1 MPIPSPSQ
9 VVPQP
14 SAPAP
19 GISAGLVPH
28 QLLMPGDPVTKKQA
42 PTNHNQA
49 VIAVYAT
56 HREAEDAIRTLHA
69 SGYEMRKLSIV
80 GKDIQ
85 TKEDVIGYYTAG
97 DRMKAWGTVGAVW
110 GGFWGMMV
118 GSAFFMIP
126 GVGPLLV
133 AGPLI
138 GWITGALEGAVVVGG
153 LSALG
158 AGLFSI
164 GIPKES
170 VVLYEEQIRTGKYL
184 VVAHGTPDQV
194 KTTSDLFAAS
204 KHDGI
209 TTHPCT

>member
-1 MPIPSPSQ
+1 MHMLITPQKASQ
-9 VVPQP
+9 A

-19 GISAGLVPH
+19 GTSAGCEPH
-28 QLLMPGDPVTKKQA
+28 QLAQPGDAQPRTRSS
-42 PTNHNQA
+42 TSQA

-56 HREAEDAIRTLHA
+56 HLEAETAIRALHA
-69 SGYEMRKLSIV
+69 SGYEMRQLSIV

-85 TKEDVIGYYTAG
+85 KKEDVVGYYTAG

-110 GGFWGMMV
+110 GGFWGLMV

-126 GVGPLLV
+126 GIGPLLV

-138 GWITGALEGAVVVGG
+138 GWITGALEGAVLVGG

-170 VVLYEEQIRTGKYL
+170 VIVYEEQIKSGKY
-184 VVAHGTPDQV
+184 V
-194 KTTSDLFAAS
+194 
-204 KHDGI
+204 
-209 TTHPCT
+209 